1 MIVIAEKC
9 LCCGCS
15 ACVQVCPLQC
25 ISVFEDNEGFLYPRV
40 DESRC
45 IDCGK
50 CEKACPI
57 LHQSAAIKPL
67 RVYAA
72 KNDNE
77 EIRLSSSSGGIFT
90 LLAEATIEK
99 GGVVFGARFDEQWEV
114 IHDYTENKEGVS
126 AFRGSKYVQ
135 SRMGN
140 NYSRVETFLKR
151 GRTVLFSGTP
161 CQVAG
166 LKLFLHR
173 EYDKLLTVDFVCHGV
188 PSPKV
193 WKRYLAERVENNQI
207 RNIDFRSKK
216 EGWKKY
222 NFSLSLSMDGRE
234 DTTLST
240 SVFYENIYM
249 RAFLADLILRPSC
262 YACSFKSSQSGSDI
276 TIGDF
281 WGIENVLPKMD
292 DDKGCSLVLL
302 NNEKSLLCYHKLNVY
317 TVMSTYEDAVR
328 GNSSI
333 VYSANWHPNRER
345 FFKRLDKTP
354 CLETLITNNLEY
366 PFLYKVKQRIKREL
380 FK

>member
-317 TVMSTYEDAVR
+317 TVMSTYEDAV
-328 GNSSI
+328 
-333 VYSANWHPNRER
+333 
-345 FFKRLDKTP
+345 
-354 CLETLITNNLEY
+354 
-366 PFLYKVKQRIKREL
+366 
-380 FK
+380 